1 MIRPKDSIWVNPW
14 RDHTRQNGIT
24 RGRQDWSDL
33 QETQEQLD
41 AGSGIIHALILGM
54 AVWGVIG
61 ITIALILGWLE

>member
-1 MIRPKDSIWVNPW
+1 MIRRDYYTNPY
-14 RDHTRQNGIT
+14 RDHTRLNGIT

-41 AGSGIIHALILGM
+41 AGSGIVHALILGM

-61 ITIALILGWLE
+61 AVALLLLGVL